1 MSQVMGR
8 ASAFVGSAVL
18 LWMLSAPVAAED
30 TGTIEEI
37 VAILRDEGLI
47 DEATQQKLLVKH
59 ASEQKKKTSGVLGG
73 LEWNGDL
80 RMRHEAFWYDGDA
93 TGTPEPDNR
102 YRFRYRARIGFQK
115 QLGDRIRVGMRL
127 ASGVG
132 SNRGTNTSF
141 GEQPDFRP
149 DDIFID
155 RAWVELRLGDGPV
168 NTRLVLGKV
177 ANPFLWRVGLD
188 RLMWDPDVTPEG
200 GYVQARRSFGE
211 RAELWATLG
220 AFIVKENSGAIGSK
234 SDPKVFALQLGASRS
249 ITDALEIGGRVTGY
263 EWRSLDR
270 PFIDRAKL
278 FGNLESGF
286 DSKAR
291 IGELSAY
298 ARFTAAER
306 LARAAPRQPRAQL
319 HGGLGADRRRAN
331 GCRGHRLG
339 SGVRDRRRH
348 KERQARLH
356 ALSRGGERDRRQLRG
371 QRPARRPDQP
381 RGLRRVCLAE
391 ARPACGATTD
401 VLRSRGDP
409 ELESLRGIAA
419 RWGPSAPAV
428 GSARELLSSPRR
440 AQAARR

>member
-47 DEATQQKLLVKH
+47 DETTQQKLLVKH

-168 NTRLVLGKV
+168 DTRLVLGKV
-177 ANPFLWRVGLD
+177 ANPFRWRAGLD
-188 RLMWDPDVTPEG
+188 RLMWDPDTTPEG
-200 GYVQARRSFGE
+200 GYVQARKSFGE

-249 ITDALEIGGRVTGY
+249 VTDALEIGGRVSGY

-270 PFIDRAKL
+270 PFINRAKL

-298 ARFTAAER
+298 ARFTAADAWPV
-306 LARAAPRQPRAQL
+306 LL
-319 HGGLGADRRRAN
+319 HGSLERNFTADSALIGGVSTDAEDIAWGAGFEIGDATKNAKLGFTLFRVEANAIIANFADSDLLDRQTNREGFVAYASRKLGPHVELRLTFYEAEEIRSSSPFVGSLPGGDRRR
-331 GCRGHRLG
+331 LQ
-339 SGVRDRRRH
+339 SD
-348 KERQARLH
+348 
-356 ALSRGGERDRRQLRG
+356 
-371 QRPARRPDQP
+371 
-381 RGLRRVCLAE
+381 
-391 ARPACGATTD
+391 
-401 VLRSRGDP
+401 
-409 ELESLRGIAA
+409 
-419 RWGPSAPAV
+419 
-428 GSARELLSSPRR
+428 LLVNF
-440 AQAARR
+440 

>member
-270 PFIDRAKL
+270 PFINRAKL

-298 ARFTAAER
+298 ARFTAANAWPV
-306 LARAAPRQPRAQL
+306 LL
-319 HGGLGADRRRAN
+319 HGSLGRNFTADSALIGGVPTDAEDIAWGAGFEIGDATKNAKLGFTLFRVEANAIVANLADSDLLDGQTNREGFVAYASRKLGPHVELRLTFYEAEEIRSSSPFVGSLPGGDRRR
-331 GCRGHRLG
+331 LQ
-339 SGVRDRRRH
+339 SD
-348 KERQARLH
+348 
-356 ALSRGGERDRRQLRG
+356 
-371 QRPARRPDQP
+371 
-381 RGLRRVCLAE
+381 
-391 ARPACGATTD
+391 
-401 VLRSRGDP
+401 
-409 ELESLRGIAA
+409 
-419 RWGPSAPAV
+419 
-428 GSARELLSSPRR
+428 LLVNF
-440 AQAARR
+440 